1 MDETSACVLLLLLLL
16 SLSATVGKY
25 VYITD
30 KKNWHDAQKYCR
42 RFHTDLASVSS
53 RDDMAQLWQLG
64 GSSREFVWI
73 GLERSRTDRET
84 WMWSG
89 GGKVTTFFWAWGQP
103 QNRQGEDY
111 GLIFFSRWHDSKPD
125 GPFSSFCHN
134 VVVVRERKTWEE
146 ALEHCRE
153 HHHDLASVTSETE
166 MLLIHKE
173 LDKKK
178 STSRVWIGL
187 RFFSGKWLWVDRKP
201 LTYEAW
207 GRKVRPA
214 CVDFRME
221 CAALQ
226 AKGGTDSGNSSAAA
240 DATAGTDVAH
250 INNAGSL
257 AVNNAHGVPN
267 IFTVGDDDAAA
278 GEAEH
283 VWEAHDCEEKLH
295 FVCY

>member
-1 MDETSACVLLLLLLL
+1 MDETSACVLLLLL
-16 SLSATVGKY
+16 SLSGTVGKY
-25 VYITD
+25 VHITD
-30 KKNWHDAQKYCR
+30 TKNWHDAQKYCR
-42 RFHTDLASVSS
+42 SFHTDLASVSS
-53 RDDMAQLWQLG
+53 KDDMAQLWQLG
-64 GSSREFVWI
+64 GSRRAWI

-89 GGKVTTFFWAWGQP
+89 GGKVTTFFWARGQP

-111 GLIFFSRWHDSKPD
+111 GMMLVSQWHDSKPNMIS
-125 GPFSSFCHN
+125 FFCHN

-166 MLLIHKE
+166 MLLIQKE
-173 LDKKK
+173 LEKKK
-178 STSRVWIGL
+178 STGRVWIGL

-207 GRKVRPA
+207 GQKVRPA
-214 CVDFRME
+214 CVNLTME

-226 AKGGTDSGNSSAAA
+226 VKGGTAVA

-250 INNAGSL
+250 INNAGSS
-257 AVNNAHGVPN
+257 AVNNAHSVLD
-267 IFTVGDDDAAA
+267 ILAVSVDDAAA

>member
-1 MDETSACVLLLLLLL
+1 MDETSSRVLLLLLLL

-25 VYITD
+25 VYIAD
-30 KKNWHDAQKYCR
+30 KMNWHDAQKYCR

-53 RDDMAQLWQLG
+53 KGDMDQLWQLG
-64 GSSREFVWI
+64 GSRREVMWI
-73 GLERSRTDRET
+73 GLVRSRTDRET

-89 GGKVTTFFWAWGQP
+89 GGKVTTSFWAWGQP
-103 QNRQGEDY
+103 QNREGEDY
-111 GLIFFSRWHDSKPD
+111 GLIFLSWWHDSAPD
-125 GPFSSFCHN
+125 STFAFFCHK

-166 MLLIHKE
+166 MLLIQTE
-173 LDKKK
+173 LAKNK

-187 RFFSGKWLWVDRKP
+187 RFFSGQWLWVDWKP

-207 GRKVRPA
+207 GQKVRPA
-214 CVDFRME
+214 CVNFTVE

-226 AKGGTDSGNSSAAA
+226 VKGRTGGSDSSA
-240 DATAGTDVAH
+240 DG
-250 INNAGSL
+250 NAGSL
-257 AVNNAHGVPN
+257 AVNNALN
-267 IFTVGDDDAAA
+267 IAVSVDDDDDAAA

-283 VWEAHDCEEKLH
+283 VWESHDCEEKLH